1 MNYFNHLKTVLT
13 HKKWVNKYCKM
24 AGIPWRG
31 IKHDL
36 SKFSNIEFKESC
48 KYWTGNRSPID
59 NCKDE
64 NGYSKAWQH
73 HKGRNTHHWEYWID
87 NIGDGH
93 PNAILMPYE
102 DCVEMICDFLGAARA
117 YMGSNFT
124 YTKEY
129 EWWLEKRKHVLM
141 HPVVKE
147 FVDVVFIFLKKYH
160 TNPKAIINEEFLSG
174 TYKQLV
180 QQYRTEHPHDWQKG
194 PSL

>member
-1 MNYFNHLKTVLT
+1 
-13 HKKWVNKYCKM
+13 
-24 AGIPWRG
+24 
-31 IKHDL
+31 
-36 SKFSNIEFKESC
+36 
-48 KYWTGNRSPID
+48 
-59 NCKDE
+59 
-64 NGYSKAWQH
+64 
-73 HKGRNTHHWEYWID
+73 
-87 NIGDGH
+87 
-93 PNAILMPYE
+93 MPYE

-147 FVDVVFIFLKKYH
+147 FVDVILVFLKKYH

-174 TYKQLV
+174 TYNQLV
-180 QQYRTEHPHDWQKG
+180 QQYRSEHPHDWQKG